1 MRAGEEAAKGY
12 GPVTMNPLHARYV
25 GAVRSTNNT
34 AEVSAV
40 IFALKHARQAGME
53 AVRIRYDSKYAAC
66 MTRGQWKP
74 QERKK

>member
-1 MRAGEEAAKGY
+1 MLRFLNGCY
-12 GPVTMNPLHARYV
+12 QLYV

-74 QERKK
+74 KKGKMRLSS